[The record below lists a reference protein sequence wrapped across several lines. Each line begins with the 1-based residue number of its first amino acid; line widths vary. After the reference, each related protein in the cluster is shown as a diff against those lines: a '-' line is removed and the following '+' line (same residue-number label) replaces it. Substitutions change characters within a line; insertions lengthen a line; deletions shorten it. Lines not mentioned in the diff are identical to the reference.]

1 MPAEV
6 KIQAYQDHGFRGRLR
21 DIFPSAD
28 RAKSIVEV
36 RVSILDADA
45 RVKPEMSA
53 SVTFQEPHTNR
64 GAAARPADASPSVPV
79 VLIPK
84 RAVAE
89 QGGQTAVWIVTGGT
103 ASRRSVVLGSERID
117 QVEVRSGIVPGETV
131 ILNPPPTLTDRG
143 RVRLKNSS
151 R

>member
-1 MPAEV
+1 
-6 KIQAYQDHGFRGRLR
+6 
-21 DIFPSAD
+21 SAD

-53 SVTFQEPHTNR
+53 SVTFQEPHTKQR
-64 GAAARPADASPSVPV
+64 ASAPPADAAPTLSV

-84 RAVAE
+84 RAVTE
-89 QGGQTAVWIVTGGT
+89 QGGQTAVWIVMGGT
-103 ASRRSVVLGSERID
+103 ASRRSIVLGSERID
-117 QVEVRSGIVPGETV
+117 QVEVRSGIVPGETI
-131 ILNPPPTLTDRG
+131 ILNPPPTLSDRG

-151 R
+151 Q